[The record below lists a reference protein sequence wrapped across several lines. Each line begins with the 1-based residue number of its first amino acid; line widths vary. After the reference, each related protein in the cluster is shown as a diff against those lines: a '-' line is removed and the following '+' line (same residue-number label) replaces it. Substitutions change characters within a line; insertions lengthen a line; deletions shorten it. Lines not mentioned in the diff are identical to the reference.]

1 MIKLVKSKINL
12 IEKERIDMLKSHR
25 TNYETVKQRS
35 LKHRAYE
42 NKSNLQKHVE
52 KELFRHF

>member
-1 MIKLVKSKINL
+1 MIKLVKSEIDL
-12 IEKERIDMLKSHR
+12 IEKERIAMSKSHR

-35 LKHRAYE
+35 LKHRSYE